1 MAETDHLFGGLLAA
15 SAILIGAFGAI
26 RGHIFHDEI
35 VKIVKKFREITSDE
49 SDGGRNIT
57 ICEAEELVHI
67 VVDDYAGEKHD

>member
-1 MAETDHLFGGLLAA
+1 MDTDHLFGALLAA
-15 SAILIGAFGAI
+15 SAILIGAFGTI

-35 VKIVKKFREITSDE
+35 GKIVNKFREITSDE

-67 VVDDYAGEKHD
+67 VVKDYSGGKHD